1 MKSLRTLAGLTLT
14 GSLALAQGTVW
25 FSNRQGQLV
34 DAPFYDDQG
43 RALEGTNYVTQLY
56 FWKSDGGFQPAAN
69 PIPFNTNGYFFGGS
83 VELNGIQECSAAWVQ
98 VRAWDA
104 RAGATFEEAAL
115 AGAWSGVSS
124 SLFVSR
130 VGSPSRPE
138 ACIAAILIGL
148 TYPAGPLLVLQPL
161 PKTVRVGQS
170 TTLAVVASS
179 GVPVIYQ
186 WYRHPS
192 DRPDGLIAGATN
204 ATYTTPPMSTNATY
218 WASISNS
225 AGSV

>member
-1 MKSLRTLAGLTLT
+1 MEWQQLFSCGCEHPSRQDYTMKSLRTLAGLTLT

-138 ACIAAILIGL
+138 ACQSLSRCPTATPSRRSIL
-148 TYPAGPLLVLQPL
+148 
-161 PKTVRVGQS
+161 
-170 TTLAVVASS
+170 
-179 GVPVIYQ
+179 
-186 WYRHPS
+186 
-192 DRPDGLIAGATN
+192 
-204 ATYTTPPMSTNATY
+204 
-218 WASISNS
+218 
-225 AGSV
+225 